1 MVCGDQLAGQ
11 SVKKEFWT
19 TAYNLVYRAAWAA
32 LLIALPVTS
41 FPYFPSAIGGE
52 ALVRPLSLYPLLF
65 LFPIAIL
72 PRLIRRPLPKNL
84 LSLLPFVLVAVA
96 VSALSLL
103 RGIEPALGISV
114 EPRVLRGIFT
124 LAIGCGFFLTIALLP
139 DTVRDL
145 RFSLRWIYAGVSL
158 ALLWGSVQAIGIL
171 AHQPAFSA
179 FLQKLQ
185 SRISIRPLQEGRISG
200 MTYEPHWFAEQ
211 IILLLLPYTIAAVL
225 NNYTVFRWRWRR
237 LTFEWLLLVWAVVLI
252 NFTYSRAGLLN
263 LVITIFLSVLLFR
276 PRGRK
281 HPVTTNKVKVPRLMR
296 RGIGVLVAI
305 LLLITPIYLIGTKN
319 PFFAR
324 IWGYWQRPDA
334 SLEGY
339 LSYLG
344 FDARLVY
351 AQAAYNTYT
360 AYPITGV
367 GLGNYAFYFEE
378 MLPYRPIGEVPEIL
392 FMTTPEMGRDRLIT
406 SKNFYLRI
414 MAETGILGTITFM
427 TFVLVNLGY
436 ALYLRLSPEKE
447 WQYWGTASLCGLIA
461 FALSALTFDSFVIPD
476 MWVIFGLITAAI
488 RIATHENQLTVP
500 SNAYG

>member
-1 MVCGDQLAGQ
+1 
-11 SVKKEFWT
+11 VKKEFWK
-19 TAYNLVYRAAWAA
+19 TAYILVYRAAWAA
-32 LLIALPVTS
+32 LLVALPVTS
-41 FPYFPSAIGGE
+41 FPYFPRAIGGE
-52 ALVRPLSLYPLLF
+52 ALVRPLSLYPVLF
-65 LFPIAIL
+65 LFPLVII
-72 PRLIRRPLPKNL
+72 PRLILRPLPKNL

-124 LAIGCGFFLTIALLP
+124 LAIGCAFFLTIALLP
-139 DTVRDL
+139 DSAKDL
-145 RFSLRWIYAGVSL
+145 RFSLRWIYAGVSM
-158 ALLWGSVQAIGIL
+158 ALLWGSVQALNIL
-171 AHQPAFSA
+171 SPRPALSIFV
-179 FLQKLQ
+179 QKLQ

-211 IILLLLPYTIAAVL
+211 IILLLLPYTLSAIL
-225 NNYTVFRWRWRR
+225 NDYTVFRWRWRR
-237 LTFEWLLLVWAVVLI
+237 VTFEWLLLVWGVILL

-263 LVITIFLSVLLFR
+263 LVITIFLGVLLFR
-276 PRGRK
+276 SRAHKQTARTSKLKIHRWMRGA
-281 HPVTTNKVKVPRLMR
+281 
-296 RGIGVLVAI
+296 IGLLIAS
-305 LLLITPIYLIGTKN
+305 LLLFTPIYLIGTKN

-324 IWGYWQRPDA
+324 IWGYWQKPNA
-334 SLEGY
+334 NLEGY

-351 AQAAYNTYT
+351 AQAAYNTYK
-360 AYPITGV
+360 AFPITGV

-378 MLPYRPIGEVPEIL
+378 MLPYRSIGEVPEIL

-414 MAETGILGTITFM
+414 MAETGILGTISFM
-427 TFVLVNLGY
+427 TFALVNLGY
-436 ALYLRLSPEKE
+436 ALYLKLSPEKE

-476 MWVIFGLITAAI
+476 MWVIFGLITAAM
-488 RIATHENQLTVP
+488 RVATHENQPTTLLPDYV
-500 SNAYG
+500 